1 MQQTKVYQHSCH
13 NASEAYVKASKSK
26 EKLDSIKGVS
36 ARRKKA
42 EDKFKEVC
50 SFNARQESWSY
61 CLVFQRQKQYKVQ
74 KHLLLKNRNDYLL
87 GISRCNALS
96 AQYFNM
102 DIMDVI
108 EVGWRAGLDEEDEF
122 GWVGLG

>member
-1 MQQTKVYQHSCH
+1 MYQHSCH
-13 NASEAYVKASKSK
+13 NTSEAYVKSSKSK

-50 SFNARQESWSY
+50 WFTMPAGKWITLSY
-61 CLVFQRQKQYKVQ
+61 LGFQRQKQYKVQ

-108 EVGWRAGLDEEDEF
+108 EVNDVR
-122 GWVGLG
+122 

>member
-13 NASEAYVKASKSK
+13 NTSEAYAKVCKSK
-26 EKLDSIKGVS
+26 EKLDSVKGLS
-36 ARRKKA
+36 ARRKA
-42 EDKFKEVC
+42 EDKWKEVKNIILYLHLMKVDPPYPPL
-50 SFNARQESWSY
+50 SIHVLNHM
-61 CLVFQRQKQYKVQ
+61 QRQKQYKIQ

-102 DIMDVI
+102 DIMDII
-108 EVGWRAGLDEEDEF
+108 EVS
-122 GWVGLG
+122 